1 MFWRRLTFV
10 VTGLAVVPISFVLG
24 ALGAQDAAL
33 AIALVFAAAA
43 TFVCLARPEA
53 ALYITVAILYSN
65 AAAIAVQFHGLPYFA
80 GIAFPALLLLPLAQE
95 LVFRRHAIVV
105 TSAFPLL
112 VLYAIVQL
120 VGAAQASDV
129 RASATELTAFFI
141 GGLGLWF
148 LLANTIRSF
157 DTMRRTIWTVLIVAA
172 VIGAISAYQL
182 MTGAFDNEFWGFS
195 QVDLPGSN
203 TVYSVSAATGGTPRI
218 AGPIG
223 EVDRYGQIMM
233 VLLPI
238 GALVAYGAK
247 SFRLRAAGIGLTA
260 LILLGM
266 ATSGTRGAA
275 LGLAVIVLAGIALR
289 YIRGRHLVIIAVV
302 LAITLQAFPHTA
314 ERLSNLQGLF
324 SLDKDTGTQTGA
336 GSDVGNLRG
345 RATEALAAL
354 LVFLDHPLVG
364 VGPGMFPQNYQIY
377 AARIAAT
384 TTASRVDRGTREAH
398 NLYTQIAA
406 ESGILGFACFMGI
419 LLVTLRDLRR
429 ARRRWLTRRPD
440 IAHLATGFF
449 LSIVGYMVS
458 GLFLHLS
465 FERYFWLLMA
475 LAGITAYLALHLP
488 DDEPDKALPAESAG
502 APAERAALPAERGA
516 VLTGSPRPVSTIRG
530 LNRIRTTSPA
540 LASH

>member
-1 MFWRRLTFV
+1 MTSLVRPPLPNPMLWRRLSLV
-10 VTGLAVVPISFVLG
+10 ITGLAVVPLSFALG
-24 ALGAQDAAL
+24 AMGAQDAAL
-33 AIALVFAAAA
+33 TIALIFAAAA
-43 TFVCLARPEA
+43 TIICLARPDA
-53 ALYITVAILYSN
+53 AVYITVAILYSN
-65 AAAIAVQFHGLPYFA
+65 AAAIAVQFHGVPYFA

-95 LVFRRHAIVV
+95 LVFRRQAIVI

-129 RASATELTAFFI
+129 KASATELAAFFV
-141 GGLGLWF
+141 GGLALWF
-148 LLANTIRSF
+148 LLANTVRSL
-157 DTMRRTIWTVLIVAA
+157 DTLRRTIWTVIAVAA
-172 VIGAISAYQL
+172 VIGAISTFQL
-182 MTGAFDNEFWGFS
+182 LTGRFDTDFWGFS

-203 TVYSVSAATGGTPRI
+203 TVYSVRAVAGGTPRI

-233 VLLPI
+233 VLLPV
-238 GALVAYGAK
+238 GALLAYGAK
-247 SFRLRAAGIGLTA
+247 RGSVRFAGIGLTA

-275 LGLAVIVLAGIALR
+275 LGLAVIVLAAVALR
-289 YIRGRHLVIIAVV
+289 YIRPAHLVGIALV
-302 LAITLQAFPHTA
+302 LLITLQAFPHTA

-324 SLDKDTGTQTGA
+324 SLDTTSGQNG

-354 LVFLDHPLVG
+354 LVFLDHPIVG
-364 VGPGMFPQNYQIY
+364 VGPGMFPQNYQVY
-377 AARIAAT
+377 AARIAAS

-406 ESGILGFACFMGI
+406 ESGIIGFACFMGI

-429 ARRRWLTRRPD
+429 ARRRWLHKRPD

-475 LAGITAYLALHLP
+475 LASITAYLALHVPDNEPEAGLP
-488 DDEPDKALPAESAG
+488 PGSIRHASSINGRTSTNGAREIRMK
-502 APAERAALPAERGA
+502 APAPA
-516 VLTGSPRPVSTIRG
+516 SS
-530 LNRIRTTSPA
+530 
-540 LASH
+540 